1 MNRPKLK
8 TKHLLLA
15 ATAVMTMSLVTSCS
29 EDYKYEN
36 EEPDF
41 LGGSIYEYLEQ
52 QGNFTNYLRLVDD
65 LNYGQVLSLTGSKTV
80 FPADDE
86 AFARFFQQNEYG
98 VSRYEELSVA
108 QKRQLLYSSMVN
120 MSYLT
125 NMLAN
130 TTPTESTTGEGV
142 GLRRASQYTYL
153 DSVAFTRDA
162 VQMAAPYWTRF
173 QQKGLYLVDDET
185 SPYIIHFTPQHATT
199 NHLTSEDMEIILGDA
214 DYDVSAVYI
223 NGVKVK
229 QQDIVCKNGYVHV
242 MEDVLTPNHNMS
254 QVIASNGQ
262 TSLFNRLM
270 NRFSAPYYDS
280 QVAQA
285 VHTLYDGSDAAH
297 PAIQDSVFVKHF
309 FTEESH
315 YDPSGMDM
323 TNYGL
328 LYYDPSRNDY
338 SSLSDMGVMFVPTD
352 KAMDEYI
359 NGSRGKYLKDAYGSW
374 DNVPTPLVALF
385 VKNHQKKSFM
395 TSLPQMWPT
404 MNDENSFAM
413 NVSRGDVEHSFV
425 ASNGMVYVTNKVYPP
440 IDYQSVYASVMTSEQ
455 TRIMNWALQDD
466 DATMKFYLYLRSMEN
481 MYNLLV
487 PTDEA
492 LQNYRDPISWAIGK
506 SARKIWAFKYDATQ
520 AIPVSAD
527 VFSVNDDGSRGTY
540 ERTIT
545 DVAVLR
551 NRLRDICDRHII
563 VGTMAD
569 DGTMSGY
576 IDDGTFQFAESKG
589 GSTIRISG
597 QGDQLRL
604 TGGGDVE
611 EGVEPARLVVKSGS
625 SAPDRYDAD
634 NGRTYFI
641 DKVLQDPTQ
650 SVFTIL
656 GQHPEFSKFL
666 ELLNGDDQVFR
677 LYEKDAEITSV
688 FDLNTS
694 STSSGL
700 GYVVRSFSNF
710 RYTVFIPT
718 NEAIDAAFAADP
730 DLHTWAEIREQGNS
744 AKQREWAIHLTRFL
758 KYHFMDNSVFID
770 GKPFGTMTYET
781 AARNSSNRFQK
792 LNISSTGDQLQIT
805 DGKGNTAQVV
815 KAGGLYNLQGR
826 DFIVNNKNYRQAD
839 QIVSSSFSA
848 IHLIDRAL
856 MPEE

>member
-1 MNRPKLK
+1 MIKPNVKPKQ
-8 TKHLLLA
+8 LLLA
-15 ATAVMTMSLVTSCS
+15 TTVVAMMVLAAGCS
-29 EDYKYEN
+29 DDYKYEN

-52 QGNFTNYLRLVDD
+52 QGNFKNYLRLVDD
-65 LNYGQVLSLTGSKTV
+65 LDYGQVLSLTGSKTV
-80 FPADDE
+80 FPADDD
-86 AFARFFQQNEYG
+86 AFERFFQQNDYG
-98 VSRYEELSVA
+98 VRSYDELSVA

-153 DSVAFTRDA
+153 DSITFTRDA
-162 VQMAAPYWTRF
+162 VQMEAPFWTRF
-173 QQKGLYLVDDET
+173 QQKGIYLVDDDS
-185 SPYIIHFTPQHATT
+185 SPYIIHFTPQHAVT
-199 NHLTSEDMEIILGDA
+199 NRLTDEDMQTILGMA
-214 DYDVSAVYI
+214 DYDASTVYI
-223 NGVKVK
+223 NGIRVK
-229 QQDIVCKNGYVHV
+229 QQDIVCKNGYVHI
-242 MEDVLTPNHNMS
+242 MEDVLTPNRNMS
-254 QVIASNGQ
+254 QLIASNPD
-262 TSLFNRLM
+262 TRLFNRLM
-270 NRFSAPYYDS
+270 NRFSAPYYNS
-280 QVAQA
+280 EVAQA
-285 VHTLYDGSDAAH
+285 VHTLYDGGDVAH
-297 PAIQDSVFVKHF
+297 PRIQDSVFVKRY
-309 FTEESH
+309 FTEENH
-315 YDPSGMDM
+315 YDPTGSDM

-328 LYYDPSRNDY
+328 LYYDPSQNDY

-352 KAMDEYI
+352 MAMDEYI
-359 NGSRGKYLKDAYGSW
+359 NGPRGKYLKDAYGAW
-374 DNVPTPLVALF
+374 ENVPTALVALF

-395 TSLPQMWPT
+395 SSLPQMWPT

-413 NVSRGDVEHSFV
+413 NVSRSDVVSSHI

-440 IDYQSVYASVMTSEQ
+440 IDYQSVYASVMTSDN

-487 PTDEA
+487 PTDDA
-492 LQNYRDPISWAIGK
+492 LQQYRDPISWAIGK
-506 SARKIWAFKYDATQ
+506 SARKIWAFKFDETQ
-520 AIPVSAD
+520 AVPVTAD
-527 VFSVNDDGSRGTY
+527 VFSVNDDGTRGTY

-545 DVAVLR
+545 DVSVLR

-563 VGTMAD
+563 VGNMD
-569 DGTMSGY
+569 EDGTMSGY

-604 TGGGDVE
+604 SGGGDVE
-611 EGVEPARLVVKSGS
+611 EGIEPARLVVKSGS
-625 SAPDRYDAD
+625 SDPDRYDAD

-641 DKVLQDPTQ
+641 DRVLQDPTQ

-656 GQHPEFSKFL
+656 GQHPEYSKFL

-718 NEAIDAAFAADP
+718 NEAVDAAFAADP

-744 AKQREWAIHLTRFL
+744 AKQHEWAVHLTRFL

-770 GKPFGTMTYET
+770 GRPFSSMTYET

-792 LNISSTGDQLQIT
+792 LSISSTGDQLQIT
-805 DGKGNTAQVV
+805 DGKGNVAHVV
-815 KAGGLYNLQGR
+815 KTEGLYNLQGR

-856 MPEE
+856 LPEE